1 MKTPQN
7 EDINLRDLVGY
18 LVSKWKVFVISTLTV
33 ILLATGYYIKT
44 QKVFEMR
51 SLVIIND
58 EESSTDPS
66 AILFETSF
74 GDASR
79 RINNEMVMLKSFP
92 LIKKTIKDLGMD
104 VQYYRE
110 STIRAYEIYSNNP
123 ITVRFKS
130 PKSVGAFGNKF
141 HVSFIDEKHYKVEG
155 EINLEKIG
163 KKLQLSEPLTFGETF
178 ENPYFSFSIA
188 IKDSVN
194 AQNLEP
200 LYFIPRNI
208 DELSSKTGAELGVGL
223 IQEESSVI
231 SLKMDGSTPNKW
243 IDFINQLLNNYIQLS
258 LDDKNLIAQNTI
270 AFIDKELNSIS
281 DTLENISTKLKNLR
295 SNGNRVQSTEGLSK
309 VGQQILD
316 LEIALGNTRLKQN
329 YFETLFGSVT
339 EENHQNLLSPGIL
352 GVSDPVL
359 SGLMSEYVSLKRNL
373 ELLELNEQ
381 TSSPNYEQIKFRT
394 ASVKSEILKNLINIK
409 QATDAQAQSLKTQIT
424 DLESSYD
431 DFPALERKMID
442 LNRDFELNE
451 KLYLLLSEKKTEAE
465 ITKSS
470 NVSDIKVVERAR
482 MTSSNPKSPSKI
494 VFPIAL
500 LLGLATAFLIA
511 ITLKLLDNKIQDRE
525 DLSVLGEWSYLGEVD
540 QSKEAYKHDQIISSP
555 KSSLAESF
563 RIIRQNL
570 TFFSTKNDAS
580 AFLVTSFIPGEGK
593 TFISSRLSMTY
604 GQTSKKVVLVDCDL
618 RRSRI
623 HKELKIPL
631 GNGLSNYLA
640 GQAELPDILQDFKEL
655 GISVITAGPTPPNPM
670 ELLLTDRMETL
681 ISQLKEEFDYVILD
695 APPLSI
701 ISDSFALEKHISSTI
716 LVCRSG
722 YTPRDALHFYKEKIE
737 EGQIV
742 KPAFIVNGVKKSSRY
757 SYGYKY
763 SYYEDRPSFWKRM
776 FSRS

>member
-1 MKTPQN
+1 MKTPHN
-7 EDINLRDLVGY
+7 EDINLRDLIGF
-18 LVSKWKVFVISTLTV
+18 LLSKWKVFAVATTLAV
-33 ILLATGYYIKT
+33 LLATGYYIKT

-92 LIKKTIKDLGMD
+92 LIKKTIRDLGID
-104 VQYYRE
+104 IQYYRK
-110 STIRAYEIYSNNP
+110 STFRAYEIYSNNP
-123 ITVRFKS
+123 ITVHFKS
-130 PKSVGAFGNKF
+130 SRTIGAFGNEF
-141 HVSFIDEKHYKVEG
+141 HVSFVDEEHCKVEG
-155 EINLEKIG
+155 EIHLEKMD
-163 KKLQLSEPLTFGETF
+163 KTLQLSKSLKFGETF
-178 ENPYFSFSIA
+178 ECPYFSFSIQL
-188 IKDSVN
+188 KDSVST
-194 AQNLEP
+194 QNLEP

-208 DELSSKTGAELGVGL
+208 DELSSRIGSELGVGL

-243 IDFINQLLNNYIQLS
+243 IDFIDQLLHNYIQLS

-270 AFIDKELNSIS
+270 TFIDNELKGIS

-295 SNGNRVQSTEGLSK
+295 SNGNRVQSMEGLSK

-316 LEIALGNTRLKQN
+316 LEIELGDARLRQS
-329 YFETLFGSVT
+329 YFNQLFGSVA
-339 EENHQNLLSPGIL
+339 EEDHQNLLSPGVL

-381 TSSPNYEQIKFRT
+381 TNSPNYEQIKFRT
-394 ASVKSEILKNLINIK
+394 ASVKTEILKNLNNIK
-409 QATDAQAQSLKTQIT
+409 QATDAQAQSIRNQIT

-470 NVSDIKVVERAR
+470 NISDIKVVEKAR

-494 VFPIAL
+494 VFPIAV
-500 LLGLATAFLIA
+500 LLGLAVAFLIT

-540 QSKEAYKHDQIISSP
+540 QSKEVYKHDQIISSP

-570 TFFSTKNDAS
+570 TFFSSKNDAS

-640 GQAELPDILQDFKEL
+640 EQAELPDILQEFPEL
-655 GISVITAGPTPPNPM
+655 GITVISAGPTPPNPM
-670 ELLLTDRMETL
+670 ELLLADRMEAL
-681 ISQLKEEFDYVILD
+681 IAELKKEFDYVILD

-701 ISDSFALEKHISSTI
+701 ISDSFALEKYISSTI

-722 YTPRDALHFYKEKIE
+722 YTPREALHFYKEKIE